1 MASRLTLAVLV
12 AFAISLLIVGT
23 GGAAKCTPHCS
34 PDNSNQGADLRG
46 LDRAQS
52 SAGDHGLQGRCNAA
66 SHQGVTLDA
75 CNPTPPTTPPPPSGD
90 PPPPTTPPP
99 GGDPLPP
106 PGV

>member
-12 AFAISLLIVGT
+12 AFAISLLMVGT

-34 PDNSNQGADLRG
+34 PDNSNQGAELKG

-52 SAGDHGLQGRCNAA
+52 SAGDHGLKGRCNAA
-66 SHQGVTLDA
+66 TQQGVTLDA
-75 CNPTPPTTPPPPSGD
+75 CNPTPPQAPPPPSGD
-90 PPPPTTPPP
+90 PLPPTTPPP

>member
-12 AFAISLLIVGT
+12 AFAISLLMVGT

-52 SAGDHGLQGRCNAA
+52 SAGDNGLKGRCNAA
-66 SHQGVTLDA
+66 TQQGVTLDA
-75 CNPTPPTTPPPPSGD
+75 CTPPQAPPPPSGD
-90 PPPPTTPPP
+90 PLPPTTPPP
-99 GGDPLPP
+99 GGDPNLPP

>member
-12 AFAISLLIVGT
+12 AFAISLLMVGT
-23 GGAAKCTPHCS
+23 GGAAVCDPHCAPS
-34 PDNSNQGADLRG
+34 KSNQGGDLRG

-66 SHQGVTLDA
+66 TQQGVTLDA
-75 CNPTPPTTPPPPSGD
+75 CAPPTPPPVTDPGSTPPP
-90 PPPPTTPPP
+90 PPP